1 MTTRFENGIVVTL
14 GEKNRVLWNATVVTD
29 GEKVAAV
36 GDAAELKR
44 RFPDASAVDCTGK
57 IVLPG
62 FICTH
67 HHFYSTMARG
77 MGIPGEPA
85 SNFVEILERLWWK
98 VDRALDEEDITLS
111 AQLPLIDCIR
121 NGTTTVI
128 DHHASPGMR
137 DGSLDL
143 IENAVRQAGLRA
155 SLCYEVSDRNVPGAG
170 IAENERFIKKVGK
183 GSASGAVPGDGQIAA
198 MMGMHASFTMS
209 DATLERCV
217 GIARDAGVGC
227 HIHVAEDAADRA
239 DSLAKYNMPTVN
251 RLQKLGVTGEKSIF
265 VHCVH
270 IDEAEMDILASTRT
284 SVVHNPESN
293 MNNAVGV
300 TPLLKLLGKGVL
312 VGLGTDGMGSDMLV
326 QMRCAYL
333 LHRLANHDPRVA
345 FMEAPQLLL
354 QNNAAIA
361 KRQFGLQLG
370 EIAEGLPADL
380 AILDYQ
386 PPTPLSEANFLGHL
400 IFGLVDATV
409 DTTVCKGKI
418 LMQGKQILS
427 MDEARLAARSRE
439 IAPHMWQRL
448 QEL

>member
-1 MTTRFENGIVVTL
+1 MATRFENGIVVTL
-14 GEKNRVLWNATVVTD
+14 GENNRVLWNGTVVTD
-29 GEKVAAV
+29 GEYFTAV
-36 GDAAELKR
+36 GDSAAMKQ
-44 RFPDASAVDCTGK
+44 RFPHADSIDCSGK
-57 IVLPG
+57 VILPG

-77 MGIPGEPA
+77 MSIPGDPA

-98 VDRALDEEDITLS
+98 VDKALDEEDITLS

-128 DHHASPGMR
+128 DHHASPTMR

-143 IENAVRQAGLRA
+143 IENAVRQAGIRG
-155 SLCYEVSDRNVPGAG
+155 SLCYEVSDRNIVGG
-170 IAENERFIKKVGK
+170 GLSENRRFIKKVSK
-183 GSASGAVPGDGQIAA
+183 GDGQIAA
-198 MMGMHASFTMS
+198 MMGMHASFTLS
-209 DATLERCV
+209 DATIDECV
-217 GIARDAGVGC
+217 GIAQEAGVGC
-227 HIHVAEDAADRA
+227 HIHVAEDAADRE
-239 DSLAKYNMPTVN
+239 DSLAKYRVPTVN
-251 RLQKLGVTGEKSIF
+251 RLHKLGVTGEKSIF

-270 IDEAEMDILASTRT
+270 IDDSEMDILSATRT

-300 TPLLKLLGKGVL
+300 TPLLKLLNKDVL
-312 VGLGTDGMGSDMLV
+312 VGLGTDGMGSDMLA

-333 LHRLANHDPRVA
+333 LHRLADHDPRVA
-345 FMEAPQLLL
+345 FIEAPQLLL

-361 KRQFGLQLG
+361 ERQFGLRLG
-370 EIAEGLPADL
+370 EIAEGRPADL
-380 AILDYQ
+380 AIIDYQ

-418 LMQGKQILS
+418 LMKGKQILR
-427 MDEARLAARSRE
+427 MDEERIAARSRE
-439 IAPHMWQRL
+439 LAPKMWKRL